1 MSVEEQIRAEM
12 RDVGLS
18 VEPDTAL
25 ALAQVETGV
34 HRQRTRRNLVL
45 ATAAAVATVAG
56 VVWAGG
62 SLGWPIGQGDVQP
75 VEQPVQEPI
84 DLDGDWVLVEDA
96 DLHDVH
102 GLSQIISVGGRLV
115 AVGDYGTPIVT
126 STDGIEWTPADTP
139 GDVEEARVIRG
150 GPGLIVFGH
159 STTEDR
165 PAVWTSPDG
174 ETWTPVEDPD
184 GELGGPNTSI
194 SSIVAGGPGFVAAGS
209 FHDKPAAW
217 TSPDGLEWA
226 LAQEL
231 SSTSGWV
238 NTVVQHGSGFIAEGN
253 LKSDGPTDPDDVE
266 PGIVPTAWTSVDGTS
281 WAPVAD
287 DTLGLLSDE
296 FALGTLLSG
305 GHTLQLTGDDS
316 TRNGGASYVTINH
329 DEDRCLNTD
338 AGCGPDGGN
347 VWTVLQTSVDGQAW
361 TRVPEQQHGL
371 DGLVNEVIDTDA
383 GFVAVGRLTSDADW
397 SDAAIWTSVDGIT
410 WESVTDESFGGER
423 GQVMNDVVA
432 TDNGLVAVG
441 ITGWDQTAVANWSAA
456 VWVLEQP

>member
-56 VVWAGG
+56 VVWAGARWAG
-62 SLGWPIGQGDVQP
+62 RSGRVTCNRWSSRSRNRSIWTATGCWSRTLTCTMSTGYLRSSRWA
-75 VEQPVQEPI
+75 
-84 DLDGDWVLVEDA
+84 A
-96 DLHDVH
+96 D
-102 GLSQIISVGGRLV
+102 SSPSVTTGRS
-115 AVGDYGTPIVT
+115 IVT